1 MLQPPLALLMESAQ
15 SQPSSTW
22 IGTFDFAEHMGIHPQ
37 TIRKLK
43 NAEASPWRKGVHYR
57 TKGIT
62 GKGPVQWN
70 WALAEGAFRA
80 SQTATKDQPDSQ
92 EMTQSEIVRMFQ
104 IAQVHGGGFIRKLAT
119 AGLVAD
125 PDNVGKIL
133 RTWPELQGMYGPG
146 SIHWNREDV

>member
-1 MLQPPLALLMESAQ
+1 MLQPPLVEILGSAQ
-15 SQPSSTW
+15 T
-22 IGTFDFAEHMGIHPQ
+22 
-37 TIRKLK
+37 
-43 NAEASPWRKGVHYR
+43 
-57 TKGIT
+57 
-62 GKGPVQWN
+62 
-70 WALAEGAFRA
+70 
-80 SQTATKDQPDSQ
+80 DSKP

-146 SIHWNREDV
+146 SIHWDREDV

>member
-1 MLQPPLALLMESAQ
+1 MRQPPLALLMESAQ
-15 SQPSSTW
+15 SQPSSIW
-22 IGTFDFAEHMGIHPQ
+22 ISTFDFAEHMGIHPQ

-80 SQTATKDQPDSQ
+80 SQTATEDQTDSQ

-146 SIHWNREDV
+146 SIHWSRDDV